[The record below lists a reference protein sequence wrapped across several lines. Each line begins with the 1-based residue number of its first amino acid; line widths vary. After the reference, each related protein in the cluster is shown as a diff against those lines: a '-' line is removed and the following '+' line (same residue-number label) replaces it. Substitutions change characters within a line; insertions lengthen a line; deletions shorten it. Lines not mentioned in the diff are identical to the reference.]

1 MIKEQHKLYA
11 RLELTGRAERV
22 ITVISLQS
30 GLSGDLIVSRLIN
43 DSVEILLKRLDID
56 ENSSLQ
62 EVWDALR
69 KVDMEASD
77 VR

>member
-1 MIKEQHKLYA
+1 MIKKQPELYA
-11 RLELTGRAERV
+11 HLELTRRAERV
-22 ITVISLQS
+22 IAVISLQS